1 MVLARPDEREECPY
15 HFSLRLYT
23 MVRRSSCGPIV
34 CWILAQTSSLVKGS
48 LKVVRSILRQ
58 HLISLARIFLCSS
71 EGVSGCNELRTRK
84 AVVSS
89 LAPDGGGLSDYYS

>member
-1 MVLARPDEREECPY
+1 MVLARPDEREACPY

-71 EGVSGCNELRTRK
+71 EGVREHELRTRK
-84 AVVSS
+84 GVVSS
-89 LAPDGGGLSDYYS
+89 LARDGGGLSDYYS